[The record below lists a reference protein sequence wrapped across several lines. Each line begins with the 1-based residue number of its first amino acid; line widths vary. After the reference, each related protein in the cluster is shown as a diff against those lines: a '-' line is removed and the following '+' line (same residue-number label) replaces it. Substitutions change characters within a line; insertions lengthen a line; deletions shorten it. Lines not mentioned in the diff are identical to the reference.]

1 MLVISSREFRQ
12 NQKEYF
18 ERVDKGEHII
28 VQRWKDKSYALTP
41 VSENDMY
48 FNAKMIERIQQ
59 SVLEVKNGET
69 KTISTPK
76 EISEL
81 LGLWVTN

>member
-1 MLVISSREFRQ
+1 
-12 NQKEYF
+12 
-18 ERVDKGEHII
+18 
-28 VQRWKDKSYALTP
+28 
-41 VSENDMY
+41 MY
-48 FNAKMIERIQQ
+48 FNAKMIERIGQ

-81 LGLWVTN
+81 LGL